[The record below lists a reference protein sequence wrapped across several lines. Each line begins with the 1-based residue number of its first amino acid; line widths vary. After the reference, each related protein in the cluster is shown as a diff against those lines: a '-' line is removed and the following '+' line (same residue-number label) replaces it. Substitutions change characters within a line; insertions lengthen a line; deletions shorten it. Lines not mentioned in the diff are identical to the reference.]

1 MINLIAF
8 FVLTIDIFLNYLI
21 LSKLNKTS
29 MILKGSMLFFVN
41 ALMIIG
47 LIFWFTNIAS
57 IENISESIGIDKLI
71 TFNAVAVKI
80 RNTIIVVSL
89 FYLSYGIYR
98 QYDNSKKKLLLV
110 AFCLLIALSILYLIL
125 TAMAGSFIM

>member
-1 MINLIAF
+1 
-8 FVLTIDIFLNYLI
+8 
-21 LSKLNKTS
+21 
-29 MILKGSMLFFVN
+29 MLFFVN